1 MNKGTLE
8 GVWLLQPYILNSN
21 CKSITLFM
29 FNFKDG
35 IKVSVTHFFITQ
47 IRTNFIF
54 FLIKL
59 EKYLFKY

>member
-1 MNKGTLE
+1 
-8 GVWLLQPYILNSN
+8 
-21 CKSITLFM
+21 M

>member
-1 MNKGTLE
+1 MNQGTLE
-8 GVWLLQPYILNSN
+8 GVWLRQPYILNSN